1 MDTLTAIKQRFSANH
16 FSARPVSEETL
27 TALIDAARQAPS
39 SFNQQHTRFLAVQD
53 LSARQ
58 TLRAIAYNQ
67 AKVEAAPL
75 VLVVLGDL
83 QAHEHFSEVT
93 DADVQ
98 AGIYDQNLA
107 NYFVDAVKTGYADP
121 ARAHDEA
128 IRSGSLAAMN
138 LMTAA
143 TALGLVSGPMI
154 GFDAEKLKE
163 TFGISD
169 RYLPVMLITVGYNGD
184 GNWPKK
190 TRRAIDELLVHD
202 ARPGQIHRFSQ

>member
-1 MDTLTAIKQRFSANH
+1 MDTLTAIKHRFSANH
-16 FSARPVSEETL
+16 FSSQPVADETL

-53 LSARQ
+53 LAARQ

-67 AKVEAAPL
+67 AKVEEAPL
-75 VLVVLGDL
+75 VLIVLGDL
-83 QAHEHFSEVT
+83 LAHEHFAEVAQ
-93 DADVQ
+93 ADVE
-98 AGIYDQNLA
+98 AGIFNQDLA
-107 NYFVDAVKTGYADP
+107 NYFVNAVKTGYADP

-143 TALGLVSGPMI
+143 TALGLVTGPMI
-154 GFDAEKLKE
+154 GFDAAKLKQ
-163 TFGISD
+163 TFAISD
-169 RYLPVMLITVGYNGD
+169 RYLPVLMITVGYNGD

-190 TRRAIDELLVHD
+190 TRRPIEELIVRD
-202 ARPGQIHRFSQ
+202 ARPSTPHAFSA

>member
-1 MDTLTAIKQRFSANH
+1 MDTLTALKQRFSANH
-16 FSARPVSEETL
+16 FSDQPVTDDTL

-53 LSARQ
+53 LAARQ

-75 VLVVLGDL
+75 VLIVLGDL
-83 QAHEHFSEVT
+83 HAHAHFSEVT

-143 TALGLVSGPMI
+143 TALGLVTGPMI
-154 GFDAEKLKE
+154 GFDAAKLKE
-163 TFGISD
+163 AFGISD
-169 RYLPVMLITVGYNGD
+169 RYLPVMLITVGYNGE

-190 TRRAIDELLVHD
+190 TRRSVEELLVRD
-202 ARPGQIHRFSQ
+202 ARPGKVNSFVR

>member
-16 FSARPVSEETL
+16 FSSRPVSDEMLVT
-27 TALIDAARQAPS
+27 LIDAARQAPS

-53 LSARQ
+53 LAARQ

-67 AKVEAAPL
+67 AKVEEAPL

-83 QAHEHFSEVT
+83 RAHEHFAEVAQ
-93 DADVQ
+93 ADVQ
-98 AGIYDQNLA
+98 AGIYNQSLA
-107 NYFVDAVKTGYADP
+107 DYFVDTVKNGYADP

-128 IRSGSLAAMN
+128 IRSGALAAMN

-143 TALGLVSGPMI
+143 TALGLVTGPMI
-154 GFDAEKLKE
+154 GFDAAKLKK
-163 TFGISD
+163 TFAIAE
-169 RYLPVMLITVGYNGD
+169 RYLPVLMITVGYNGE

-190 TRRAIDELLVHD
+190 TRRPVEELLVRD
-202 ARPGQIHRFSQ
+202 ARPGQRHLLS